1 MHFSPFGPVS
11 EMTVSL
17 LLEQR
22 SGEIN
27 MMERWEKADE
37 REHTKRR
44 EIATEDSSE
53 RERENSVKQKWGV
66 VRARK
71 A

>member
-1 MHFSPFGPVS
+1 M
-11 EMTVSL
+11 
-17 LLEQR
+17 
-22 SGEIN
+22 
-27 MMERWEKADE
+27 